1 MNKTNTRERIL
12 TLLSKSKEPRTAK
25 SISFELKKGRADIR
39 KILSNLY
46 KEGKINKVS
55 YGVYSSVNITVNVKT
70 ESVNVEENELIRR
83 AINEDHRKHYAKH
96 KETRRAYFNKYYAD
110 NREAIRAY
118 HRKYYAE
125 HIEKMRAFNRKYY
138 KLYPERRKEYERRYW
153 LKRAKAGLNV

>member
-1 MNKTNTRERIL
+1 MNKTNTRELIL
-12 TLLSKSKEPRTAK
+12 NALSKGKRTAK
-25 SISFELKKGRADIR
+25 ELAVELNKSSADIR